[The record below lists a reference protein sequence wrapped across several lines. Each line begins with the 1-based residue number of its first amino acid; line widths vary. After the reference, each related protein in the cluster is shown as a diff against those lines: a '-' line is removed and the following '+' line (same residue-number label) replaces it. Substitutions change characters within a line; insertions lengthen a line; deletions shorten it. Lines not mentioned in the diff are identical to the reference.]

1 MAVFNMD
8 DRNTK
13 NEASSGPLPTV
24 EFKKDKKKPVKSK
37 KKKSDKPK
45 KDISAIVHRGCRIVI
60 FRVIEFAILFL
71 VLSLL
76 YVIVGSGV
84 VPSLAYDMAVTFGI
98 TQSTDIYTAMA
109 SWGFSMLF
117 YTILCAVVAFT
128 VSKKFIIKLHAKFT
142 SIIDKPEKTEESA
155 N

>member
-8 DRNTK
+8 GRDIK

-24 EFKKDKKKPVKSK
+24 ESKKDKKSGKSK

-60 FRVIEFAILFL
+60 YRVIEFAILFL

-98 TQSTDIYTAMA
+98 TQSTDIYTAVA

-117 YTILCAVVAFT
+117 YVIICAVVAFT
-128 VSKKFIIKLHAKFT
+128 VSKKFIVKLHTKFT
-142 SIIDKPEKTEESA
+142 NIIDKPEKTEESA
-155 N
+155 K